1 MWDEQKPFYQDKWS
15 ISGRTYQAVNEA
27 FQNECP
33 NDKIPCRQTIYKIT
47 KKFDET
53 GSVDD
58 APRSGR
64 PTTAKT
70 GEKIQLVSEAVV
82 LNPQTSQRRASKL
95 NVPRVT
101 IWGGIWSNGVV
112 GPYFFEDNVTSKNY
126 VRMLKDTT
134 VPHLQAHPAFQTMI
148 WQQDGAPPHYDQ

>member
-1 MWDEQKPFYQDKWS
+1 
-15 ISGRTYQAVNEA
+15 
-27 FQNECP
+27 
-33 NDKIPCRQTIYKIT
+33 IPRRQTIYKIT

-82 LNPQTSQRRASKL
+82 LNPQTSQRRASSELQILRTSLRRIMKYLKL
-95 NVPRVT
+95 KSYKR
-101 IWGGIWSNGVV
+101 
-112 GPYFFEDNVTSKNY
+112 
-126 VRMLKDTT
+126 
-134 VPHLQAHPAFQTMI
+134 
-148 WQQDGAPPHYDQ
+148 